1 MDTDTLEGPTR
12 PSTGAERMREYRRRR
27 RRVLWPFKAELD
39 IADAEALAKPS
50 YLAPTDRETQ
60 RGTVVEQQAR

>member
-1 MDTDTLEGPTR
+1 
-12 PSTGAERMREYRRRR
+12 MREYRLLR

-39 IADAEALAKPS
+39 IADAEALAKRG

-60 RGTVVEQQAR
+60 